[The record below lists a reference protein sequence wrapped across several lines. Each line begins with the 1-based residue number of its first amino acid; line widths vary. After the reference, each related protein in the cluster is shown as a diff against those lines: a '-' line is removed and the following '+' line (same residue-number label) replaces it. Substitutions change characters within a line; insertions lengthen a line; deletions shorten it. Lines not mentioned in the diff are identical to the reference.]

1 MFYEHSGR
9 TDSKLDRHS
18 TSSLA
23 AVQLR
28 RHRCRTRGEASL
40 RPDGGEDARHLHIS
54 NVLDARDDC
63 CVGGCQTRALRGTFI
78 RGDCSARIAGRWRCA
93 PARTF
98 GQRYSRSGWSHEAIY
113 SSAHS
118 PQCGECARPLSG
130 GVRSRVR
137 RRRCPQKSANRD
149 VTDERFVTRPFRGT
163 MVRVQHARSECRHR
177 PVPTSRGRSET
188 RFRFWPLL

>member
-40 RPDGGEDARHLHIS
+40 RPDGGEDARHLHRS
-54 NVLDARDDC
+54 SVLDAQDDC
-63 CVGGCQTRALRGTFI
+63 CVGGGQTRAFRGTFI
-78 RGDCSARIAGRWRCA
+78 RAECSARIAGHWRCA
-93 PARTF
+93 PARTC
-98 GQRYSRSGWSHEAIY
+98 GHRCSRSGWSHEAID
-113 SSAHS
+113 SARHS
-118 PQCGECARPLSG
+118 PQCGECRARLSG

-137 RRRCPQKSANRD
+137 RRRRPQKSANRD

-163 MVRVQHARSECRHR
+163 CASRHACR
-177 PVPTSRGRSET
+177 T
-188 RFRFWPLL
+188 RDVGTKNVLRYSC